1 MAVRFSQLA
10 PTVPR
15 RIVSV
20 EKNLQSQTCLFE
32 RYYATFCRP
41 AIANMSLRTIL
52 RCILFCPAR
61 GGSFPRCNC
70 KFQLN
75 SSQPSLAACVSRE
88 GERSSFLFP
97 STRPLTT
104 HTETREFGS
113 PSGRSVLGDHFRWNR
128 AAEIQPQPV
137 VTYTLCRNHFHG
149 VVAVHPVLLPPPPGV
164 HAGHVPRLVGPPRGS
179 DVPHDPP
186 RQNATHA
193 QMEPVRSLTR
203 GGALRS
209 ANTHPVTPTARSARA
224 WWGRAGSFR
233 RRGGRP
239 GGGTQ
244 RAYFAIDPMCAP

>member
-1 MAVRFSQLA
+1 MTLHFADLHVAVRFSQLP

-52 RCILFCPAR
+52 RCILLHVAVRFHAVTAR
-61 GGSFPRCNC
+61 GT
-70 KFQLN
+70 QLN
-75 SSQPSLAACVSRE
+75 SPQQSLAACVSRE

-137 VTYTLCRNHFHG
+137 VTYMHTAPESL
-149 VVAVHPVLLPPPPGV
+149 
-164 HAGHVPRLVGPPRGS
+164 PRGGS
-179 DVPHDPP
+179 RTPRAPP
-186 RQNATHA
+186 APSR
-193 QMEPVRSLTR
+193 RSR
-203 GGALRS
+203 R
-209 ANTHPVTPTARSARA
+209 ARA
-224 WWGRAGSFR
+224 EARRASKGL
-233 RRGGRP
+233 
-239 GGGTQ
+239 
-244 RAYFAIDPMCAP
+244 

>member
-1 MAVRFSQLA
+1 MTLHFGYLHVAVRFSQLP

-61 GGSFPRCNC
+61 GGSFPRS
-70 KFQLN
+70 N

-137 VTYTLCRNHFHG
+137 VTYMHTAPESL
-149 VVAVHPVLLPPPPGV
+149 
-164 HAGHVPRLVGPPRGS
+164 PRGGS
-179 DVPHDPP
+179 RTPRAPP
-186 RQNATHA
+186 APSR
-193 QMEPVRSLTR
+193 RSR
-203 GGALRS
+203 R
-209 ANTHPVTPTARSARA
+209 ARA
-224 WWGRAGSFR
+224 EARRASKGL
-233 RRGGRP
+233 
-239 GGGTQ
+239 
-244 RAYFAIDPMCAP
+244 

>member
-1 MAVRFSQLA
+1 MGCHPSNTTKR
-10 PTVPR
+10 
-15 RIVSV
+15 
-20 EKNLQSQTCLFE
+20 E
-32 RYYATFCRP
+32 R
-41 AIANMSLRTIL
+41 
-52 RCILFCPAR
+52 
-61 GGSFPRCNC
+61 
-70 KFQLN
+70 
-75 SSQPSLAACVSRE
+75 
-88 GERSSFLFP
+88 ERSSFLFP

-104 HTETREFGS
+104 HTETREFGP

-179 DVPHDPP
+179 DVPHGPP

-209 ANTHPVTPTARSARA
+209 ANTHPVTPNTPGARVVGVLVPPVIAVGSQGVYPAECTVHVAGHRPEVRVPTCGDALRGQCYKTYPVTRA
-224 WWGRAGSFR
+224 KFVILSVPWDRQPGPTKLRTQCGVWRQR
-233 RRGGRP
+233 RLYGFTPLRN
-239 GGGTQ
+239 
-244 RAYFAIDPMCAP
+244 